1 MATKFCKN
9 GLKRKVA
16 WLKTIFYIAAGY
28 TLKEKGL

>member
-1 MATKFCKN
+1 MAKKICN
-9 GLKRKVA
+9 NSLKRKVA